1 MWIVVSGQTLIF
13 ERPMRVILHQP
24 RLRDMLGAPNNIAPE
39 EGSSGKINCSIGRRL
54 FRMNK
59 LFYRKNL
66 FPESFLK
73 EGSSD
78 NTNCSSGRKFF
89 R

>member
-1 MWIVVSGQTLIF
+1 
-13 ERPMRVILHQP
+13 MRVILHQP
-24 RLRDMLGAPNNIAPE
+24 RLREMLGAPNNIARE
-39 EGSSGKINCSIGRRL
+39 EGSSEKTNCSTGRRL

-66 FPESFLK
+66 LPESFLK

-78 NTNCSSGRKFF
+78 NTNCSSERRPLASGMVFKGDFTA
-89 R
+89 